1 MSARRLHSPE
11 SKITRTRRFG
21 LLAPYEESPCSD
33 GILDCTDRDPH
44 CSHCDQH
51 CTDRDPHRTDCVTVI
66 APFRRPA
73 LDVVTIAALAVAIG
87 LLPLPY
93 DYYVLLRLFLC
104 GLSLY
109 FLTRPT
115 AREAEKWVLGGLVL
129 LYNPI
134 VPIELGSKVV
144 WSTINIAT
152 VAWFWTLNR
161 RLLR

>member
-1 MSARRLHSPE
+1 M
-11 SKITRTRRFG
+11 
-21 LLAPYEESPCSD
+21 
-33 GILDCTDRDPH
+33 
-44 CSHCDQH
+44 
-51 CTDRDPHRTDCVTVI
+51 I
-66 APFRRPA
+66 APLRRIR
-73 LDVVTIAALAVAIG
+73 LDVVNIAALAVAIG

-115 AREAEKWVLGGLVL
+115 VREAEKWVLGGLVL

-134 VPIELGSKVV
+134 APIGLGSKAV
-144 WSTINIAT
+144 WSAINIAS
-152 VAWFWTLNR
+152 VVWFWRLNR